1 MRATIEFE
9 ISPIDEAEDAL
20 IEAVK
25 SYFINQPEDIY
36 LYPDV
41 EVKISKYL
49 EPFKDDLFCFIEY
62 PYVDKV
68 YRDSYYNYFSSK
80 HSTYQRDCI
89 RVSLFKSEITDTDF
103 LDTSKHEQLSEKY
116 LGFFVLRP
124 TLSAI
129 FGRSII
135 SPKAFET
142 NGFSICKCKTNTLVY
157 GVKLEA
163 EGFPHSSQDKE
174 TILCAETTVWGLME
188 YFSNKYAE
196 YKPTLPSKIHKVLE
210 KVIFQRQLPS
220 RGLSMDET
228 SYALK
233 EFGFGTRIYST
244 SSYGT
249 KIYNILDCY
258 IESGIPLLVG
268 LGMDGVNIGHVVVA
282 IGKQY
287 QQDIDFDLI
296 KKDDFKRDGEEKIYI
311 DFTNFPKNYIVQ
323 DDNLPPYSI
332 IDINRPCG
340 EYEEG
345 EFHEMKVD
353 SIVVP
358 LYSKIYLEAE
368 LAKELF
374 IQIIKDEKI
383 GYNFEN
389 NFIMRYFLT
398 SSRAFK
404 RHIGSLS
411 SIENGL
417 KYNILATKMPKFV
430 WCCEIYLPLTNPNKD
445 VEAIGL
451 VILDATEANKT
462 SIDALIFAGYPDR
475 CINMN
480 ENKFVDLQYI
490 FKKYIYFSNL
500 K

>member
-1 MRATIEFE
+1 MRDNIEFE
-9 ISPIDEAEDAL
+9 ISPIDEAEDAI

-25 SYFINQPEDIY
+25 NYFLNQPEDIF

-49 EPFKDDLFCFIEY
+49 EPFKEDLFCFIEY

-89 RVSLFKSEITDTDF
+89 RVSLFNSEITYNDF
-103 LDTSKHEQLSEKY
+103 LDTSKHYQLSEKY

-124 TLSAI
+124 TLNAI

-135 SPKAFET
+135 SPQAFEE
-142 NGFSICKCKTNTLVY
+142 NEFSICKCKTNTLVF
-157 GVKLEA
+157 GVRLEA
-163 EGFPHSSQDKE
+163 EGYPHSSQDKE
-174 TILCAETTVWGLME
+174 TILCAETTVWVLME
-188 YFSNKYAE
+188 YFSSKYAE

-244 SSYGT
+244 SSYGR

-268 LGMDGVNIGHVVVA
+268 LGMDGVNVGHVIVA

-287 QQDIDFDLI
+287 QQDINFNSI
-296 KKDDFKRDGEEKIYI
+296 KKDNFKRDGIEKSYI
-311 DFTNFPKNYIVQ
+311 DFTNFPKYYIVQ

-332 IDINRPCG
+332 IDIDSPCKKYD
-340 EYEEG
+340 EV
-345 EFHEMKVD
+345 EFHSMVVD

-374 IQIIKDEKI
+374 IQIIKDGKI
-383 GYNFEN
+383 GFDFEN
-389 NFIMRYFLT
+389 NFIVRYFLT

-404 RHIGSLS
+404 RHIGALS
-411 SIENGL
+411 SMDNAL
-417 KYNILATKMPKFV
+417 KFNILATKMPKFI
-430 WCCEIYLPLTNPNKD
+430 WCCEIYSAQTNPNKD

-462 SIDALIFAGYPDR
+462 SIDALIFAGYPDK

-480 ENKFVDLQYI
+480 ENKFVHLQYI
-490 FKKYIYFSNL
+490 FEKYTYFSNL